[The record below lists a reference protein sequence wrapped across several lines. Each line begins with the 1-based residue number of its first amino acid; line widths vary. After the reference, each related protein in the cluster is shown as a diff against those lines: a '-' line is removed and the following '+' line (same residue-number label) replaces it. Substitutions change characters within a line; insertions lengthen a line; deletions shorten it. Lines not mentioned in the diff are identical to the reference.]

1 MSPGIQRLPENL
13 VRKIAAGEVI
23 ERPASV
29 VKELVENALDAE
41 ARRIGID
48 VEEAGRQAMR
58 VADDGLGMSREDVQ
72 LCTERHA
79 TSKMRTPTDLFTIA
93 TLGFRGEALASIAAV
108 SRLTV
113 ESRAAG
119 RDEGTRLVVEGG
131 VQRELAAMGRDVGT
145 TIEVRGLFYN
155 TPARRKFL
163 RHQETE
169 MRHVTQAVVAL
180 AAARPEVAFRLDH
193 GGREVLDFPA
203 AERGERAAE
212 LLRLDAG
219 QLLPVGRAAEV
230 GGAPARVEGFLT
242 PPGSHRRSRSRQ
254 YLVVRQRPVAS
265 RPLSAAVYAGYGS
278 LLPHNGHPEF
288 VLWLD
293 LDPRHLDVNVH
304 PTKRE
309 VRFARE
315 SELRQLVQEGVREAL
330 KVPEA
335 RSFSYPPG
343 PEGRTPQV
351 SEISA
356 TSAEVPAASQGGYL
370 AEPSPWDE
378 SAGQMSLSL
387 LPSSSVPG
395 EPVAAD
401 AEGREALGEAGLS
414 ARAWQVHDKYVLIP
428 IRDGLLVVDQHVAHE
443 RVRFEEVQDALDSEG
458 GASQQLLMPLTVSVN
473 PVEMEAFRQARELF
487 GRLGFGVREFGP
499 GSLLVDAVPPG
510 MEHWG
515 DGDLFHQILS
525 DLIEELDTRSEIR
538 DAVAASVACHTS
550 IRAGERLSDSEMERL
565 VERLLNAREPFSC
578 PHGRPI
584 LIKIQLRELDR
595 LFHRT

>member
-1 MSPGIQRLPENL
+1 MGASIHRLPENL

-29 VKELVENALDAE
+29 VKELVENALDAK
-41 ARRIGID
+41 AGRIRID
-48 VEEAGRQAMR
+48 LEEAGRQGIR
-58 VADDGLGMSREDVQ
+58 VADDGLGMSRVDVE

-79 TSKMRTPTDLFTIA
+79 TSKMRAPTDLFTIS

-119 RDEGTRLVVEGG
+119 EDEGARLVVEGG
-131 VQRELAAMGRDVGT
+131 VRRELAAMGRDVGT
-145 TIEVRGLFYN
+145 AIEVRGLFYN

-163 RHQETE
+163 RHRDTE

-180 AAARPEVAFRLDH
+180 AAARPEVSFRLDH
-193 GGREVLDFPA
+193 GGRQVLDLPPG
-203 AERGERAAE
+203 ERALRAAE

-219 QLLPVGRAAEV
+219 ELLPVDGETGAGEAA
-230 GGAPARVEGFLT
+230 ARVEGFLT
-242 PPGSHRRSRSRQ
+242 PPRRCRRSRSRQ
-254 YLVVRQRPVAS
+254 YVVVRQRPIAS
-265 RPLSAAVYAGYGS
+265 RPLAAAVYSGYGS

-315 SELRQLVQEGVREAL
+315 SELKQLVQDGVRQAL

-335 RSFSYPPG
+335 RVFSYPSGREHEPPRGPDPG
-343 PEGRTPQV
+343 GVGE
-351 SEISA
+351 
-356 TSAEVPAASQGGYL
+356 SAERQADYLVEPA
-370 AEPSPWDE
+370 EREE
-378 SAGQMSLSL
+378 SDSQMSLSL
-387 LPSSSVPG
+387 LPGAALQG
-395 EPVAAD
+395 EPLSPD
-401 AEGREALGEAGLS
+401 TSGREALGDARRS
-414 ARAWQVHDKYVLIP
+414 ARAWQIHDKYLLVP

-458 GASQQLLMPLTVSVN
+458 HASQQQLVPLAISAN
-473 PVEMEAFRQARELF
+473 PVEMEAFRQAREHF
-487 GRLGFGVREFGP
+487 ERLGFGVREFGP
-499 GSLLVDAVPPG
+499 GSLLVDAIPPG
-510 MEHWG
+510 LRHWG
-515 DGDLFHQILS
+515 DGELFHQILS
-525 DLIEELDTRSEIR
+525 ELIEELEARSGVRE
-538 DAVAASVACHTS
+538 AVAASLACHTS
-550 IRAGERLSDSEMERL
+550 IRAGERLSTPEMETL
-565 VERLLNAREPFSC
+565 LQRLLNAREPFAC

-584 LIKIQLRELDR
+584 LVKIPLRELDR

>member
-1 MSPGIQRLPENL
+1 MGASIHRLPENL

-41 ARRIGID
+41 AGRVGID
-48 VEEAGRQAMR
+48 VEEAGRQGIR
-58 VADDGLGMSREDVQ
+58 VADSGLGMSREDVQ

-79 TSKMRTPTDLFTIA
+79 TSKMRTPTDLFTIS

-108 SRLTV
+108 SRLIL
-113 ESRAAG
+113 ESRIAG
-119 RDEGTRLVVEGG
+119 QDEGTRLVVEGG
-131 VQRELAAMGRDVGT
+131 VQRELAAVGRDVGT
-145 TIEVRGLFYN
+145 TVEVRGLFYN

-163 RHQETE
+163 RHQDTE

-193 GGREVLDFPA
+193 GGRQVLDLPPG
-203 AERGERAAE
+203 ERSLRAAE

-219 QLLPVGRAAEV
+219 QLLPVRREAEV
-230 GGAPARVEGFLT
+230 GGAAAGVEGFLT
-242 PPGSHRRSRSRQ
+242 PPGNCRRSRSRQ
-254 YLVVRQRPVAS
+254 FVVVRQRPISS
-265 RPLSAAVYAGYGS
+265 RPLAAAVYSGYGS

-315 SELRQLVQEGVREAL
+315 SELRQLMQEGVREAL

-335 RSFSYPPG
+335 RSFSYPSG
-343 PEGRTPQV
+343 HQGRTPRV
-351 SEISA
+351 SEKPPVDTPA
-356 TSAEVPAASQGGYL
+356 TSHSSYLTEPA
-370 AEPSPWDE
+370 PWDE
-378 SAGQMSLSL
+378 SAGQMSLTL
-387 LPSSSVPG
+387 LPESPVAG
-395 EPVAAD
+395 EPVPAD
-401 AEGREALGEAGLS
+401 AGGREALSEARLS
-414 ARAWQVHDKYVLIP
+414 TRAWQIHDKYVLIP

-458 GASQQLLMPLTVSVN
+458 VASQQLLIPLTVSVN
-473 PVEMEAFRQARELF
+473 PVEMEAFRQAREQF
-487 GRLGFGVREFGP
+487 ERLGFGVREFGP
-499 GSLLVDAVPPG
+499 GSLLVDAIPPG
-510 MEHWG
+510 LRHWG
-515 DGDLFHQILS
+515 DGDLFLQILS
-525 DLIEELDTRSEIR
+525 ELIEELDARSETR
-538 DAVAASVACHTS
+538 DAVAASMACHTS
-550 IRAGERLSDSEMERL
+550 IRAGERLSASEMEKL
-565 VERLLNAREPFSC
+565 VERLLDAREPFSC

-584 LIKIQLRELDR
+584 LIKIHLREFDR

>member
-1 MSPGIQRLPENL
+1 MGASIHRLPENL

-29 VKELVENALDAE
+29 VKELVENALDAK
-41 ARRIGID
+41 AGRIRID
-48 VEEAGRQAMR
+48 LEEAGRQGIR
-58 VADDGLGMSREDVQ
+58 VADDGLGMSREDVE

-79 TSKMRTPTDLFTIA
+79 TSKMRSPTDLFTIS

-119 RDEGTRLVVEGG
+119 EEEGARLVVEGG
-131 VQRELAAMGRDVGT
+131 LQRELAAIGRDVGT
-145 TIEVRGLFYN
+145 SIDVRGLFYN

-163 RHQETE
+163 RHRDTE

-193 GGREVLDFPA
+193 GGRQVLDLPSG
-203 AERGERAAE
+203 ERALRAAE
-212 LLRLDAG
+212 LLRLDPG
-219 QLLPVGRAAEV
+219 GLLPVDVGTGTGEAA
-230 GGAPARVEGFLT
+230 ARIEGFLT
-242 PPGSHRRSRSRQ
+242 PPGDCRRSRSRQ
-254 YLVVRQRPVAS
+254 FVVVRQRPIAS
-265 RPLSAAVYAGYGS
+265 RPLIAAVYAGYGS

-315 SELRQLVQEGVREAL
+315 SELRQLVQDGVRQAL

-335 RSFSYPPG
+335 RAFSYPSPREQESESPG
-343 PEGRTPQV
+343 GSDSGGVGE
-351 SEISA
+351 
-356 TSAEVPAASQGGYL
+356 PADRQGGYL
-370 AEPSPWDE
+370 AEPAGRDE
-378 SAGQMSLSL
+378 SDGQMSLSL
-387 LPSSSVPG
+387 LPGAAVHG
-395 EPVAAD
+395 EPLSPD
-401 AEGREALGEAGLS
+401 TSGREALSDARRS
-414 ARAWQVHDKYVLIP
+414 ARAWQIHDKYLLVP

-458 GASQQLLMPLTVSVN
+458 DASQQQLVPLAVSAN
-473 PVEMEAFRQARELF
+473 PIEMEAFRQAREHF
-487 GRLGFGVREFGP
+487 ERLGFGVREFGP

-510 MEHWG
+510 LRHWG
-515 DGDLFHQILS
+515 DGELFHRILS
-525 DLIEELDTRSEIR
+525 ELIEELEARSGVR
-538 DAVAASVACHTS
+538 DAVAASLACHTS
-550 IRAGERLSDSEMERL
+550 IRAGERLSTSEMEKL
-565 VERLLNAREPFSC
+565 LERLLNAREPFAC

-584 LIKIQLRELDR
+584 LVKIPLRELDR